1 MKPLIGTGQTSN
13 RPRIGLDLHVVDG
26 IYQGSRTH
34 CLELFSRVTAI
45 TKECDFVLF
54 CAEPQKLIKLDRFG
68 CSNAYPVV
76 LPSASPAKRLL
87 WQLARLTKQH
97 RIDLLHTQYITPPFS
112 PCPTA
117 VTVHDILFNSHPQYF
132 DKLFVMRSNTLVP
145 RSVRKSVQV
154 FTVSEFSRRQISDVF
169 GIDAEKVHTI
179 PNAVD
184 GLRFSPGEQ
193 GRPLVASVG
202 LEPGR
207 YFLTVGRLEPRKN
220 HKNILRAWAKLP
232 QPRPHLAIVGQRH
245 FGYADV
251 LNLIPDLRLE
261 RDVTFLE
268 NVSDVQLPAVLRNA
282 RGFIYCSWAE
292 GFGMPVLEA
301 MASGIPV
308 ICSNTTA
315 LSEICSDAALLV
327 PPEDT
332 EAISDAIRQVH
343 TNENLREVLI
353 ERGLR
358 RVGDFSW
365 DHSAAIL
372 RESYL
377 KYFSTAGWRFGR

>member
-1 MKPLIGTGQTSN
+1 
-13 RPRIGLDLHVVDG
+13 
-26 IYQGSRTH
+26 
-34 CLELFSRVTAI
+34 
-45 TKECDFVLF
+45 
-54 CAEPQKLIKLDRFG
+54 
-68 CSNAYPVV
+68 
-76 LPSASPAKRLL
+76 
-87 WQLARLTKQH
+87 
-97 RIDLLHTQYITPPFS
+97 
-112 PCPTA
+112 
-117 VTVHDILFNSHPQYF
+117 
-132 DKLFVMRSNTLVP
+132 MRSNALVP

-154 FTVSEFSRRQISDVF
+154 FTVSEFSRRQISDAF

-184 GLRFSPGEQ
+184 SLRFFPGEQ
-193 GRPLVASVG
+193 GRPLVASLG
-202 LEPGR
+202 LEPGK

-245 FGYADV
+245 FGYAEV
-251 LNLIPDLRLE
+251 LNLIPELRLE
-261 RDVTFLE
+261 PDVTFLE
-268 NVSDVQLPAVLRNA
+268 NVSDVELPAVLRNA

-301 MASGIPV
+301 MASGIPA

-327 PPEDT
+327 SPEDL
-332 EAISDAIRQVH
+332 EAITEAIRQVH

-377 KYFSTAGWRFGR
+377 KYSQPQDGVSGADDGGTSAGTLLQLACQEI